1 MNLFGS
7 ILRGV
12 APVGQRGWRGRDIC
26 GAPDNPAGAAPR
38 ACPEQGR
45 PIPAKAKIQPDK
57 PHHSRSR
64 FGLLATFLFYL
75 LSALSQPVFAAWYQ
89 VEVIIFEYIEPDA
102 NGESWYENPG
112 LPGRGGS
119 IELITATVDDAAEKT
134 PAPEGSDSSDAVDL
148 MPYLAL
154 PVEVYRLGKVNRVL
168 KLSKEYRP
176 LLHTAWQQPGFDG
189 RAARSVHLDN
199 TLFEDKEKSGE
210 RPGLTW
216 PELEEGWTPLGP
228 TPDSTRGGV
237 RANGN
242 EPGLAEPKWEPVGY
256 VPPTMIYDGFIR
268 LRSSRFLY
276 LDVDFAYFSELTE
289 DPDRPDMSL
298 ADTDNGK
305 SLFNQQADYVRLT
318 ESRRVRLNEIHYF
331 DHPLFGLIIQVSRL
345 KTN

>member
-7 ILRGV
+7 ILWGV
-12 APVGQRGWRGRDIC
+12 VLTGQRGWRGRDIC
-26 GAPDNPAGAAPR
+26 GAPDNPARTAPR

-45 PIPAKAKIQPDK
+45 RIPAKAGIQPNK
-57 PHHSRSR
+57 PHYSRSR
-64 FGLLATFLFYL
+64 FGSLATFLFYI

-102 NGESWYENPG
+102 DGESWYENPG
-112 LPGRGGS
+112 LPGRDGS
-119 IELITATVDDAAEKT
+119 IELITATVDDTAGKI
-134 PAPEGSDSSDAVDL
+134 PASEGSDSSDAMDL

-154 PVEVYRLGKVNRVL
+154 PVEFYRLGKVNKVL

-176 LLHTAWQQPGFDG
+176 LLHVAWQQPGLDS

-210 RPGLTW
+210 QPSLTW
-216 PELEEGWTPLGP
+216 PELEEGWTPTGP
-228 TPDSTRGGV
+228 APGSS
-237 RANGN
+237 
-242 EPGLAEPKWEPVGY
+242 PGLAEPKWEPVGY

-276 LDVDFAYFSELTE
+276 LDVDFAYFPELTE

-331 DHPLFGLIIQVSRL
+331 DHPLLGLIIQVSRL
-345 KTN
+345 KMN